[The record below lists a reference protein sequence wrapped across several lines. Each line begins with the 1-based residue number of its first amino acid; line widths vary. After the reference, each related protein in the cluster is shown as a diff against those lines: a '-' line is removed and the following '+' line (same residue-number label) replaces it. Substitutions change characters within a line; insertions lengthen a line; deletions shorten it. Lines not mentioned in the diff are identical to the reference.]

1 MSKNKKV
8 IIGILIAVLIIVIG
22 IVVVYK
28 VIEKNVTDREDFK
41 FTVKNISSDPIAT
54 TNNEKNAQS
63 YSKVIDNIKL
73 ELNIPSEW
81 KYEEMPQNKENDFY
95 KYALKFYK
103 NSEEQYAVLYFYN
116 NQFGVCGTGRT
127 AENIPLDNGEQAT
140 IGYYDGNKKWS
151 DISFYKMNK
160 NIAVLNYGLIDTE
173 SDEVIE
179 FIKTINITENKD
191 SEINNKVT
199 TISIQET
206 GLSSVAPAKEYILN
220 QEEIYTMFSIID
232 NLKFS
237 NETCDGLPTYF
248 IRYNS
253 QEKEGFMTYGIEVFE
268 SAYHITSDSKGGAI
282 LSTEQKEEIDKI
294 IKKIDN

>member
-8 IIGILIAVLIIVIG
+8 IIGTLIVMIIVIG
-22 IVVVYK
+22 VVIAYK
-28 VIEKNVTDREDFK
+28 VIEKSVTNRANFNFK
-41 FTVKNISSDPIAT
+41 VENISSNPVAT
-54 TNNEKNAQS
+54 VNHEKDTQN
-63 YSKVIDNIKL
+63 YSKVLDNIKI
-73 ELNIPSEW
+73 ELNIPSDW
-81 KYEEMPQNKENDFY
+81 RYEEMQKNKENDFY

-127 AENIPLDNGEQAT
+127 TENITLNNGEQAT

-151 DISFYKMNK
+151 DISFYNMNK
-160 NIAVLNYGLIDTE
+160 NIAVLNYGLIDAE

-191 SEINNKVT
+191 KEINNKVT

-220 QEEIYTMFSIID
+220 QEEIYTIFSIID
-232 NLKFS
+232 NLTFS
-237 NETCDGLPTYF
+237 SETCDGLPTYF

-253 QEKEGFMTYGIEVFE
+253 QEKEGFITYGIEIYE
-268 SAYHITSDSKGGAI
+268 SAYHITSNSKGEAI
-282 LSTEQKEEIDKI
+282 LSSKQKEEIDEI
-294 IKKIDN
+294 IKKIAN

>member
-1 MSKNKKV
+1 MKKKV
-8 IIGILIAVLIIVIG
+8 IIGTLIAVLIIVIG
-22 IVVVYK
+22 VVITYK
-28 VIEKNVTDREDFK
+28 VIEKSVTDRENFK
-41 FTVKNISSDPIAT
+41 FTAQNISSDPVAT
-54 TNNEKNAQS
+54 VNHEKNTQN

-81 KYEEMPQNKENDFY
+81 KYEEMPKNEENNFY

-103 NSEEQYAVLYFYN
+103 NNEEQYAVLYFYN

-127 AENIPLDNGEQAT
+127 AENITLNNGKQAT
-140 IGYYDGNKKWS
+140 IGYYDGNKKWR
-151 DISFYKMNK
+151 DISFYNINK
-160 NIAVLNYGLIDTE
+160 NIAVLNHDLIDDE

-191 SEINNKVT
+191 NEINNKVT

-206 GLSSVAPAKEYILN
+206 GLSSVSPAKEYILN
-220 QEEIYTMFSIID
+220 QEEIYTIFSIID
-232 NLKFS
+232 SLTFS
-237 NETCDGLPTYF
+237 TETCDGLPTYF

-253 QEKEGFMTYGIEVFE
+253 QEKEGFMTYGIEMFE
-268 SAYHITSDSKGGAI
+268 SAYHITSDSKGEAI